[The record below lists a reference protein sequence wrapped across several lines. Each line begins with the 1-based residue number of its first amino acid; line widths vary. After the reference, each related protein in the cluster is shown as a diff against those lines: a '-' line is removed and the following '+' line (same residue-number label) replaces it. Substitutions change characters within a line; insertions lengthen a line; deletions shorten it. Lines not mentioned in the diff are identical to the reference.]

1 MANATYPDKGGNQN
15 TPLNS
20 IKLNMLANF
29 LGRGWTALLGILLV
43 PIYIRIIGIEAYGL
57 IGAFAA
63 LQALLGLL
71 DMGLSTTL
79 NREMARS
86 GAGEVT
92 AESQGELVHTLEIVY
107 WIMSGLILLIMLGA
121 TPFVAKHWVHAQS
134 LGVKDMILAGSLMG
148 LTMAL
153 QWPQSLYNG
162 GLLGL
167 ERHVLLNQI
176 AGFINFLKYVG
187 VLPVLWFVSPTL
199 QAYLAWQVLVAVL
212 GTLTLRVAL
221 WRLLPDTSASYRF
234 SWNRLREVWRFA
246 AGMNLITLMTIPLSQ
261 LDKVILSRILSL
273 EAFGYYT
280 VASQLAMV
288 TSVVIAPVFTS
299 YFPRFC
305 RLVSLRDNEAL
316 AKNYHAACQFVAAII
331 TPMALA
337 LAFFSPVILHV
348 WSGDSRLVEH
358 VAPIASLL
366 VLGNMVNGYMNI
378 PYALTLAYGWT
389 RFAIV
394 QNAFIALV
402 LAPVMVW
409 AAVNHGAIGAASVWL
424 AVNSVSVLIGG
435 YFLHRRLMPQQMSH
449 WYVWDVASPLII
461 SGLSLGLIIVFIPQL
476 SVMPE
481 LLVSGAFVGVL
492 TVLLLFT
499 LPNIRG
505 AMQNLARRYGK
516 RVIAKVS
523 YGNTK

>member
-1 MANATYPDKGGNQN
+1 MPNSTSPDNGGNQG
-15 TPLNS
+15 TPLTS

-29 LGRGWTALLGILLV
+29 LGRSWTALLGIFLV

-63 LQALLGLL
+63 LQSLLGLL

-86 GAGEVT
+86 GGSEIT
-92 AESQGELVHTLEIVY
+92 AHGQGELVHTLEIVY
-107 WIMSGLILLIMLGA
+107 WIMSGLILLIMLIA

-134 LGVKDMILAGSLMG
+134 LDVKDMILAGSLMG

-176 AGFINFLKYVG
+176 TGFINFLKYVG
-187 VLPVLWFVSPTL
+187 VLPVLWFLSPTL
-199 QAYLAWQVLVAVL
+199 TAYLGWQVLVAVL
-212 GTLTLRVAL
+212 GTLTLRVVL
-221 WRLLPDTSASYRF
+221 WRLLPATAASHTF
-234 SWNRLREVWRFA
+234 SWKRLREVWRFA
-246 AGMNLITLMTIPLSQ
+246 AGMNLITLITIPLSQ

-273 EAFGYYT
+273 EAFGYYA
-280 VASQLAMV
+280 VASQVATV

-299 YFPRFC
+299 YFPRFS
-305 RLVSLRDNEAL
+305 RLVSLKDTEVL
-316 AKNYHAACQFVAAII
+316 ARNYHAACQFVAAII
-331 TPMALA
+331 TPMAFA
-337 LAFFSPVILHV
+337 LAAFMPVILHV
-348 WSGDSRLVEH
+348 WSGDPRLVEH

-389 RFAIV
+389 RFTIV
-394 QNAFIALV
+394 QNAIVAVV
-402 LAPVMVW
+402 LAPIMVW
-409 AAVNHGAIGAASVWL
+409 AAVTFGAIGAASVWL
-424 AVNSVSVLIGG
+424 TVNIVSLLIGG
-435 YFLHRRLMPQQMSH
+435 YFLHRWLMPQQMSH
-449 WYVWDVASPLII
+449 WYIWDVSSPLII
-461 SGLSLGLIIVFIPQL
+461 SGLCLSLVIVFVRHQ
-476 SVMPE
+476 SVISD
-481 LLVSGAFVGVL
+481 LIVAGAFTGAV
-492 TVLLLFT
+492 TVLLLLV

-505 AMQNLARRYGK
+505 SMHTLIRRYGM
-516 RVIAKVS
+516 RVITKVR